1 MSRRHPAEAPTRL
14 ASCPALPAS
23 LILLLGCAG
32 DNLVEPPGLT
42 SERASATARVEVAA
56 PSGLSATAVSET
68 RIDLVWTDNASSETG
83 FELFRSTAGETGPFA
98 LWATLAA
105 NTTTITD
112 GYAQPGTA
120 YCFKIRATRKTGAK
134 TAHSAVSNTA
144 CATTPVPPPPPPPP
158 PSPPAV
164 ESLSVAPYTSADVW
178 MTWGFQATDINYRI
192 ERSMDGG
199 ASWFAVGTTGGA
211 TSFYDQGLVS
221 DQGVCYRIIAFNAGG
236 DAPPSPQDCTAP
248 PSAPSNLVATLRGDG
263 AVELTWSD
271 NSAVEDGY
279 ELWARITDYMYGY
292 EFTDDYLMGGVPA
305 NATAFVCQ
313 GCAGGWPMFVRA
325 SKDGGISDNSNEV
338 AMPLGQ

>member
-1 MSRRHPAEAPTRL
+1 MR
-14 ASCPALPAS
+14 PAS
-23 LILLLGCAG
+23 SATLAATLLMLLGCTG
-32 DNLVEPPGLT
+32 DHLVEPPSLAGGPG
-42 SERASATARVEVAA
+42 SASARVELAA
-56 PSGLSATAVSET
+56 PSGLAATAVSAT
-68 RIDLVWTDNASSETG
+68 RIDLVWTDNSIGETG
-83 FELFRSTAGETGPFA
+83 FELFRSTVGEAGPFA
-98 LWATLAA
+98 LWATLSA
-105 NTTTITD
+105 NTTAVTD
-112 GYAQPGTA
+112 SYAQPGTA
-120 YCFKIRATRKTGAK
+120 YCFKIGAIRKTGAK
-134 TAHSAVSNTA
+134 TARSAVSNTA
-144 CATTPVPPPPPPPP
+144 CATTSVSPPPPTPPPP

-164 ESLSVAPYTSADVW
+164 EGLSAAPYTSTDVW
-178 MTWGFQATDINYRI
+178 MIWGNQASDINYRI
-192 ERSMDGG
+192 ERSVDGG

-221 DQGVCYRIIAFNAGG
+221 DQAVCYRIIAFNAGG

-248 PSAPSNLVATLRGDG
+248 PSAPSNLVATLGGDG

-338 AMPLGQ
+338 AMPLGR